1 MLQRHNGAP
10 TMDTTTFTT
19 ELKATGFDDIAEKH
33 CTANF
38 TSDPHAHAFAV
49 RGLVTAGEF
58 ILTKEGTPAS
68 YRAGDMFEASGAEGT
83 AYLVGRKHPQ

>member
-1 MLQRHNGAP
+1 
-10 TMDTTTFTT
+10 MDTTTFTT

-68 YRAGDMFEASGAEGT
+68 YRAGDMFEMDANCVHTEASGAEGT